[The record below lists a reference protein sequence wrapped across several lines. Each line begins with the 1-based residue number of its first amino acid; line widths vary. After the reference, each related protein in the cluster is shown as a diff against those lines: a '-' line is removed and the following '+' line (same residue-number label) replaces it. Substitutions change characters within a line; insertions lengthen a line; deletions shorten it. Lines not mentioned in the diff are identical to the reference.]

1 MCVRARACMRVCER
15 SPRPV
20 CLLRAAA
27 HLVMDFMLGHTY
39 DRGHVLKEKT
49 LETLET
55 LKIEFYTQF
64 PNAAQVRGLHAATQ
78 RLVI

>member
-1 MCVRARACMRVCER
+1 M
-15 SPRPV
+15 
-20 CLLRAAA
+20 
-27 HLVMDFMLGHTY
+27 VMDFMLGHTY